1 MAFEVELIVGVEPF
15 AVVHASLRPANS
27 NNRLILPPATKPN
40 PRGAGIISIVT
51 LPPFPQTLNG
61 IECF

>member
-1 MAFEVELIVGVEPF
+1 MVGVEPF

-27 NNRLILPPATKPN
+27 NNRLILPPATRPK

-51 LPPFPQTLNG
+51 LPPFPLTLNG
-61 IECF
+61 TECF